1 MVTEKIGGTAGRLF
15 KGRPSNWSIREQLAG
30 TLHEVRFLSR
40 EERYEEALV
49 KLEAVLAKDPDF
61 PEALFL
67 KAQIIWE
74 GFNQK
79 DEAKLYLCRVIKL
92 TDKDD
97 TYHNWAASLY
107 RDLIT

>member
-1 MVTEKIGGTAGRLF
+1 M
-15 KGRPSNWSIREQLAG
+15 AG
-30 TLHEVRFLSR
+30 TLNEVRLSKR
-40 EERYEEALV
+40 EERFEEALI

-67 KAQIIWE
+67 KAQVLWE

-79 DEAKLYLCRVIKL
+79 AEAKSCLSNIMML
-92 TDKDD
+92 TDKED

-107 RDLIT
+107 RELIKQ